1 MKKFLVISTVT
12 IIVLIGLAIGGVL
25 LFANSFVNS
34 QKGFVEQ
41 QLSSALGA
49 PITLEDIDVRLFPRL
64 ALHAYNVVLKDPSD
78 GTAGLTLA
86 DLRAE
91 VDLIPLLSK
100 KFIIT
105 EILLDTPVVTLVKN
119 QSGTS
124 IKGMNAG
131 QQPANAAA
139 PTPAPP
145 ATAPATATSTPLDL
159 KVERVLIKNGTV
171 NLPADP
177 KQKGT
182 SITAINLDAAVS
194 IDGQKISVPT
204 LSLAA
209 KLNDAL
215 PMTLTSQQVSFSQ
228 EDGGVSLSSADLQ
241 SDAGTLSLK
250 GSFNTK
256 SNAGTIT
263 VNSTG
268 IDLLK
273 LSRALAT
280 TAPDINRYSPSGN
293 VALDGTITMNAG
305 APPTLALNLRP
316 AQIGAKIPPSITIAR
331 LSGAVTVT
339 GPSNNLDVRAPALTL
354 MYNDAPLK
362 LELALNISPRGT
374 NISTLKV
381 LGFGGQIAAPTNVL
395 NGPST
400 SFSSKPTASN
410 LNIQQFLTATKPDLA
425 RTLTGT
431 LASFSGTVTGGQ
443 TTQADGT
450 FLVTG
455 AALKGSNLP
464 MQVLGKLNEIPIF
477 SGLLTGGIPD
487 KYKVQV
493 SEQDTAIREMS
504 GSFSFAQGQ
513 TTLRGVRV
521 VSDMCIFTADG
532 TIAPDGALN
541 LNSTFTFSPDLS
553 MGLVRSFKGLNRA
566 LNSAQQLVVPVVIQ
580 GKSPM
585 LIVLPDVTK
594 LVTSTLVNI
603 PSEALGL
610 VGGALGFGG
619 GRDNSA
625 NNPPGNKPQGG
636 SNRKQGGGL
645 GGILG
650 F

>member
-1 MKKFLVISTVT
+1 MKKFLVISTLT
-12 IIVLIGLAIGGVL
+12 IIVLIALAIGGVL

-49 PITLEDIDVRLFPRL
+49 PITLEDIDVSLFPHL
-64 ALHAYNVVLKDPSD
+64 ALHAYNVVLKDSSD
-78 GTAGLTLA
+78 GTAGLTLV

-100 KFIIT
+100 RFIIT
-105 EILLDTPVVTLVKN
+105 EILLDTPVITLVKN

-131 QQPANAAA
+131 QQPANAPA
-139 PTPAPP
+139 PTP

-177 KQKGT
+177 KQKAT

-194 IDGQKISVPT
+194 INGQQISVPT
-204 LSLAA
+204 LSLGA
-209 KLNDAL
+209 KINDSL
-215 PMTLTSQQVSFSQ
+215 PMTLTSRSVTFSQ
-228 EDGGVSLSSADLQ
+228 ADGGIAISSANLQ
-241 SDAGTLSLK
+241 SDAGTITLQ

-263 VNSTG
+263 VNSSG

-273 LSRALAT
+273 LSTAFAT
-280 TAPDINRYSPSGN
+280 TAPDINRYSPSGT

-316 AQIGAKIPPSITIAR
+316 AQIGAKLSPSATISR
-331 LSGAVTVT
+331 LSGTVT
-339 GPSNNLDVRAPALTL
+339 LTGPTSNLDVRSTGLSLA
-354 MYNDAPLK
+354 YNNAPLK
-362 LELALNISPRGT
+362 VDVTLNVSPRGT
-374 NISTLKV
+374 TISTLK
-381 LGFGGQIAAPTNVL
+381 LIGFGGQIVAPTNFL
-395 NGPST
+395 NGPPK

-410 LNIQQFLTATKPDLA
+410 LNIQEFLTATKPNMA
-425 RTLTGT
+425 QTLTGT
-431 LASFSGTVTGGQ
+431 LASFSGNVSGGQ
-443 TTQADGT
+443 STQADGT
-450 FLVTG
+450 FFVTG

-493 SEQDTAIREMS
+493 SDQDTAIREMS

-532 TIAPDGALN
+532 TVAADGLLN

-580 GKSPM
+580 GKSPR

-594 LVTSTLVNI
+594 LVTSTIVNI
-603 PSEALGL
+603 PSEALGI
-610 VGGALGFGG
+610 VGGALGLGG
-619 GRDNSA
+619 GGDKSQTNS
-625 NNPPGNKPQGG
+625 PGKKPQGG
-636 SNRKQGGGL
+636 SNQKQGGL